1 MRIALW
7 AAAAALGLAIAAPGA
22 AAQYDCQGTVPGGA
36 PKPKAGGA
44 PLVFGIYPL
53 AFAGQVGVP
62 APPARPEDPAQRER
76 RLRELAGP
84 SRPFVAHLYVTYKNQ
99 PGFQPEGTAQLE
111 ALDQITSAGFEAE
124 LVLAYRPNGGG
135 GAPTDVPNYLTFVR
149 DMVRR
154 LAPNPRVVG
163 IQVTNE
169 ANNNTSPDASD
180 GSFAGVR
187 EALVKGV
194 VAAKDEARGRGLDRL
209 HIGFNW
215 FYRLDPQSDQ
225 DFWNALKTLGGQQF
239 ADSLDWVG
247 LDAYPGTFFPPAVP
261 PDGAAGDARD
271 AMVNAMSVLHDC
283 YMPLGGISKTVP
295 IHVSEN
301 GYPTGAGRS
310 EDEQLAKLRAMVQAV
325 NDYRRNYN
333 VTDYRWFSL
342 RDTDTGSP
350 NFQLHYGLLHDD
362 YSPKPAF
369 AAYRDLVARYGAR
382 DGAGAGAGGS
392 AGCLARRARV
402 LSRGIGRLRIGASRR
417 ALERR
422 LGAPRRS
429 TRRAARWCVAGGGT
443 VLVTYSRVGRALL
456 IATTACGHRSRRVR
470 PGSTLRLLRRS
481 FPFSRAAL
489 RGVRRAGRRSRV
501 VAGVRGRRVGYLA
514 AAHRS
519 LLRRPR
525 TLRAYIRLAGLD

>member
-1 MRIALW
+1 VRIALG
-7 AAAAALGLAIAAPGA
+7 AAAAALALAIAAPGA
-22 AAQYDCQGTVPGGA
+22 AAQFDCQGTVPGQA
-36 PKPKAGGA
+36 PRPKAGGA

-62 APPARPEDPAQRER
+62 APPARAEDPVVRER

-84 SRPFVAHLYVTYKNQ
+84 SSPFVAHLYVTYKNQ
-99 PGFQPEGTAQLE
+99 PGLQPEGSAQLA
-111 ALDQITSAGFEAE
+111 ALDQITRAGLEVE

-135 GAPTDVPNYLTFVR
+135 GAPSDVPNYVAFVR

-187 EALVKGV
+187 QALVEGV
-194 VAAKDEARGRGLDRL
+194 VAAKDEARKRGLDRL

-215 FYRLDPQSDQ
+215 FYRLDPQSEQ
-225 DFWNALKTLGGQQF
+225 DFWSSLKTLGGKQF
-239 ADSLDWVG
+239 ADALDWVG
-247 LDAYPGTFFPPAVP
+247 LDAYPGTFFPPALP
-261 PDGAAGDARD
+261 PDGAPADARD
-271 AMVNAMSVLHDC
+271 AMVNAMSVLRDC
-283 YMPLGGISKTVP
+283 YMPLAGISKKVP
-295 IHVSEN
+295 MHVSEN

-310 EDEQLAKLRAMVQAV
+310 EDEQVAKLRALVRAV

-333 VTDYRWFSL
+333 VSDYRWFSL
-342 RDTDTGSP
+342 RDTDTASP
-350 NFQLHYGLLHDD
+350 NFQLHYGLLRDD

-369 AAYRDLVARYGAR
+369 AAYRELVARYGAR
-382 DGAGAGAGGS
+382 GGAGAGAGGS

-402 LSRGIGRLRIGASRR
+402 LSRGIGRLRVGASRR
-417 ALERR
+417 SLERR

-429 TRRAARWCVAGGGT
+429 SRRAGRWCVAGGGT
-443 VLVTYSRVGRALL
+443 VRVAYSRAGRALL
-456 IATTACGHRSRRVR
+456 VATTARGHRSRRVH
-470 PGSTLRLLRRS
+470 PGSALRVLRRA
-481 FPFSRAAL
+481 FPRSRALL

-501 VAGVRGRRVGYLA
+501 LAGVRGSRVSYLASVQRSLARHPRVLRGYL
-514 AAHRS
+514 
-519 LLRRPR
+519 
-525 TLRAYIRLAGLD
+525 RLAGLR

>member
-1 MRIALW
+1 VRIAL
-7 AAAAALGLAIAAPGA
+7 AALAAALTLALGAPGA
-22 AAQYDCQGTVPGGA
+22 AAQYDCQGTTPGAA
-36 PKPKAGGA
+36 PKPKPGGA
-44 PLVFGIYPL
+44 PLVFGVYPL
-53 AFAGQVGVP
+53 AFAGQVGLP

-76 RLRELAGP
+76 RLGELAGP

-99 PGFQPEGTAQLE
+99 AQLQPEGTAQLA
-111 ALDQITSAGFEAE
+111 ALDQITRAGFQAE

-135 GAPTDVPNYLTFVR
+135 GAPSDVPNYEAFVR

-169 ANNNTSPDASD
+169 ANNNSSPDASD

-194 VAAKDEARGRGLDRL
+194 MAAKDEARRRGLDRL

-215 FYRLDPQSDQ
+215 FYRLDPQSEQ
-225 DFWNALKTLGGQQF
+225 DFWSSLKTLGGKEF
-239 ADSLDWVG
+239 ADAVDWVG

-261 PDGAAGDARD
+261 PDGAPADARD
-271 AMVNAMSVLHDC
+271 AMVNAMSVLRDC
-283 YMPLGGISKTVP
+283 YMPLAGISKQVP
-295 IHVSEN
+295 LHVSEN

-310 EDEQLAKLRAMVQAV
+310 EDEQVAKLRAMVGAV

-333 VTDYRWFSL
+333 VSDYRWFSL
-342 RDTDTGSP
+342 RDTDTASP
-350 NFQLHYGLLHDD
+350 NFQLHYGLLRDD

-369 AAYRDLVARYGAR
+369 AAYRELVARFGAR
-382 DGAGAGAGGS
+382 EGAGSRIGGS

-402 LSRGIGRLRIGASRR
+402 LSRGIGRVRLGAARR
-417 ALERR
+417 SLERR
-422 LGAPRRS
+422 LGAPVRS
-429 TRRAARWCVAGGGT
+429 SPRAGRWCVAGGGT
-443 VLVTYSRVGRALL
+443 VRVAYSRAGRALL
-456 IATTACGHRSRRVR
+456 VVTTARAHHSRRVR
-470 PGSTLRLLRRS
+470 PGTSLRALRRS
-481 FPFSRAAL
+481 FPLGRAIG

-501 VAGVRGRRVGYLA
+501 VAGVRGRRVRYLA
-514 AAHRS
+514 VAGRR

-525 TLRAYIRLAGLD
+525 ELRAFLRLAGLR